1 VNNKLQDALDAINK
15 YPDSNIPVRKLSL
28 LIDVKHKTIAE
39 KVRRKEI
46 KSVFDGYRHNIPK
59 QIAIDLAK
67 RNESAILGWIRQ
79 KEIVEEYSIKQQS
92 IAHICETHN
101 LSRATDVC
109 GHIRLPPKTV
119 LALREILPNYM
130 SQDVLDIDGEK
141 YFSIVKLA
149 EDMAVK
155 LVPKATRKKFAE
167 EKERIYKCIYSWVET
182 NRIPYRKEEGRVKH
196 YVPETTYNE
205 LTGLIRIKD
214 AEDLTGYSKRTIYN
228 WIDKGF
234 INQVDVTDT
243 YKMIP
248 SYELDSILITKL
260 QLKLAKSNSKR
271 MPEVSDFNSLFWKE
285 TIRKVTSVSANF
297 NKVKKNLENK
307 DRLYYIESITGFTKP
322 EIRAIYALKK
332 RRNRASWSD
341 LKLDKVKY
349 DDSDTMTYGDCF
361 EDEATPSPF
370 DLMMNDELNS
380 LLKGLPYDKRG
391 LIESAFGISGERL
404 SLIQLSERLLLSPHH
419 IQDEINSILDELR
432 LKLS

>member
-1 VNNKLQDALDAINK
+1 
-15 YPDSNIPVRKLSL
+15 
-28 LIDVKHKTIAE
+28 
-39 KVRRKEI
+39 
-46 KSVFDGYRHNIPK
+46 
-59 QIAIDLAK
+59 
-67 RNESAILGWIRQ
+67 
-79 KEIVEEYSIKQQS
+79 
-92 IAHICETHN
+92 
-101 LSRATDVC
+101 
-109 GHIRLPPKTV
+109 
-119 LALREILPNYM
+119 M